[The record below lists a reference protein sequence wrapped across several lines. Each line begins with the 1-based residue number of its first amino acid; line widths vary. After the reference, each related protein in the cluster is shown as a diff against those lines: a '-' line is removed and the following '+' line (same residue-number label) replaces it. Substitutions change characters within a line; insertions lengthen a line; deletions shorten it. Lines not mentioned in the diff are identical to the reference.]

1 MKINISKTPNS
12 LSDSNINNQINKL
25 IDSVMLLG
33 FEFNNKLN
41 LDRRMSK
48 FWKNLGIKS
57 MPLASF
63 KNTSVK
69 RRKNC
74 YFKF

>member
-1 MKINISKTPNS
+1 
-12 LSDSNINNQINKL
+12 
-25 IDSVMLLG
+25 MLLG

>member
-57 MPLASF
+57 MSLAS
-63 KNTSVK
+63 KI
-69 RRKNC
+69 RR
-74 YFKF
+74 